1 MTTRETVRRFAV
13 GTLLAAAVLVVHS
26 ASARAGDE
34 IRERVEWAA
43 EAYHD
48 LVAAPDAG
56 VPRWLL
62 GEAKCI
68 AVVPHVVKGAFLF
81 GARYGR
87 GVITCRS
94 SRGEWSPPV
103 FIKLGGPSF
112 GLQWGAQATDLVL
125 FFRKERGVRSL
136 LESRLTLGGDAGVAA
151 GPVGRRAEA
160 GVDVK
165 LNADILSYART
176 KGAFL
181 GVSFEGTYLSADSEA
196 NRRYYGSEI
205 DPEAVLFRGEVD
217 LVPSSARALLD
228 QLP

>member
-1 MTTRETVRRFAV
+1 MSLCTIVRRVVAATVAIGLLGTVAPKAV
-13 GTLLAAAVLVVHS
+13 
-26 ASARAGDE
+26 RAGDE

-48 LVAAPDAG
+48 LVVAPDSS

-68 AVVPHVVKGAFLF
+68 AVVPHVVKGAFIF

-94 SRGEWSPPV
+94 ERGEWSAPV

-112 GLQWGAQATDLVL
+112 GFQWGAQATDLVL

-136 LESRLTLGGDAGVAA
+136 LKSRLTLGGDAGVAA

-165 LNADILSYART
+165 LTADILSYARS

-181 GVSFEGTYLSADSEA
+181 GISLEGTYLAADGEA
-196 NRRYYGSEI
+196 NRRYYGSDI
-205 DPEAVLFRGEVD
+205 DPEAVLFRNEID